1 MNITYIINPNTK
13 GNKHRDQSAQ
23 YIAKALE
30 KKGCK
35 ITYLTLPF
43 RKYNLTTAFKFIFS
57 KNKQQSLSETR
68 DHLYAKHQASI
79 LSQLIKVNT
88 DVIFSTDIDPIAFLS
103 TSIPIVIYT
112 DSPFPGKNYM
122 EQCAILNSDLSIFST
137 EWSAKNAIHNYK
149 VDPLKIAV
157 VPFGANIENAI
168 TSTQLNQIIELKEKL
183 VMKLLFISS
192 KWTEGG
198 QTALEITEYLNEH
211 GISTELHVSGILKD
225 YPQSPYIKRHVI
237 RSYSDDYEISFI
249 TKLFKESHFLLLPG
263 NNDCAQELISK
274 ACAYGLPVI
283 TTDTAGNRTIVQN
296 NLNGFVFNET
306 TSPADFGTY
315 LADTFLNK
323 NMYENLCRSSH
334 LEYQNRLNW
343 DTTAIKI
350 IGLLERVKLVHE
362 LWTF

>member
-30 KKGCK
+30 NKGCK

-57 KNKQQSLSETR
+57 KDKQQTISETR
-68 DHLYAKHQASI
+68 DHLYAKKQASK
-79 LSQLIKVNT
+79 LSQLIKINT
-88 DVIFSTDIDPIAFLS
+88 DIIFSTDIDPIAFLS

-122 EQCAILNSDLSIFST
+122 EQCAILNADLSIFST
-137 EWSAKNAIHNYK
+137 EWSARNAIHNYK

-157 VPFGANIENAI
+157 VPFGANVENPI
-168 TSTQLNQIIELKEKL
+168 TAAQIKQIIELKEKHVL
-183 VMKLLFISS
+183 KLLFISS
-192 KWTEGG
+192 NWTKSA
-198 QTALEITEYLNEH
+198 QAALEITEYLNEH
-211 GISTELHVSGILKD
+211 GISTELHILGFQKN
-225 YPQSPYIKRHVI
+225 YPQSPYIKRQVI
-237 RSYSDDYEISFI
+237 RSYADNYDNSFI
-249 TKLFKESHFLLLPG
+249 TELFKQSHFLLLPG
-263 NNDCAQELISK
+263 INDCAQELISK
-274 ACAYGLPVI
+274 ASAYGLPVI
-283 TTDTAGNRTIVQN
+283 TSDTAGNSTIVHN
-296 NLNGFVFNET
+296 NLNGFAFGEAADI
-306 TSPADFGTY
+306 SDFGNY

-323 NMYENLCRSSH
+323 TMYENLCLSSH
-334 LEYQNRLNW
+334 DEYHKRLNW

-350 IGLLERVKLVHE
+350 IGLLEQVKLVHG